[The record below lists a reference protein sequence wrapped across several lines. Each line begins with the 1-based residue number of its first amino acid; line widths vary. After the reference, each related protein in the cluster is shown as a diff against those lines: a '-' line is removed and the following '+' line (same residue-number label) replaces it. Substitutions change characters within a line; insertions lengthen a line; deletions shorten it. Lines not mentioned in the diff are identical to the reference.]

1 MPSDLLSLA
10 LASLQFLSFKEKIIL
25 QKKLDNITDLAVLS
39 IDEMSFLIGRKVRS
53 RSWNGKAVLKQV
65 EQSAA
70 LLNAFNIGFVL
81 HEDAAYPALV
91 REIYDPPFMLF
102 YRGDISV
109 AGCPCV
115 SVVGTRHP
123 SSGGMKNA
131 VAFAR
136 EAATDGCTVVSGLAF
151 GIDSGAHRGAVSV
164 AGRSIGV
171 LPCGADAVFPVANR
185 NLARAVLDNGGCLL
199 SEYLPGTLP
208 AKFRFPQRNR
218 IISALSPVTVVVEA
232 PPGSGALITA
242 DFALEQGRD
251 VYIHAGSAQEPDSS
265 RSGTSGYIRDGAPVI
280 SSYEDFCLCRSSA
293 PGMLY
298 CKQDK
303 QLLL

>member
-70 LLNAFNIGFVL
+70 LLNAFNN
-81 HEDAAYPALV
+81 
-91 REIYDPPFMLF
+91 
-102 YRGDISV
+102 RGDISV

-199 SEYLPGTLP
+199 SEYLPGTPP